1 MICQWR
7 AGQLLFAEVCE
18 TLANHDILRSPSPI
32 IIVLTFDHRSF
43 DQLNMSN
50 HSLPTRG
57 TNPPFSYKSIVSITH
72 EQNIICSKTLFC
84 RLLFTGDVVSSQP
97 MKRIEKIH

>member
-1 MICQWR
+1 MICQWQ
-7 AGQLLFAEVCE
+7 AGQLLFAEVSE

-32 IIVLTFDHRSF
+32 ITIIVLSFDHRSF

-57 TNPPFSYKSIVSITH
+57 TNTPFFTQEHSI
-72 EQNIICSKTLFC
+72 NNA
-84 RLLFTGDVVSSQP
+84 
-97 MKRIEKIH
+97 